1 MDAPSAKPPRRRA
14 GSLLMLLGG
23 SALAI
28 ALVVLLQREMAEGV
42 GGWIA
47 DVWVSTMAVVVSIL
61 GAFLGG

>member
-1 MDAPSAKPPRRRA
+1 
-14 GSLLMLLGG
+14 MLLGAG
-23 SALAI
+23 ALAV
-28 ALVVLLQREMAEGV
+28 ALVVLLQRELAEGV